1 MKLAIVDGNRRDA
14 EDLRDILTRTEESHA
29 LSF

>member
-14 EDLRDILTRTEESHA
+14 KDLRDILTRTEENHA